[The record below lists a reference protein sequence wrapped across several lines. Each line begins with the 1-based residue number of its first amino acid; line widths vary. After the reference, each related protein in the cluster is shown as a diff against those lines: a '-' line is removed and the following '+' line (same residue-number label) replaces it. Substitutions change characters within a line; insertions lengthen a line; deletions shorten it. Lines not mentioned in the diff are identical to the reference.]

1 MAGKGSDIIKI
12 GFDYR
17 ASLNKFKQETENT
30 FNDVQK
36 EGKRI
41 VIKLNANDTEI
52 LNKIE
57 KLQKTKFKN
66 LSLEFDDKPLD
77 RQIQLLD
84 DLQKMILNIV
94 GLFNKGYKTDDIIDV
109 SKSLADFDKL
119 EKRIKDV
126 EQKYDDLSKK
136 DFGKSGKDI
145 SLVDNKDF
153 KELSKEIDNVKM
165 DIKNLQD
172 TISQLNQG
180 SVSDSKFF
188 DELQAKLSSV
198 SEETINL
205 TDNLINLQKTY
216 KSIPNSNENSGRKK
230 DNEKYKQISEDDYTN
245 NALSYAS
252 KVNKLLS
259 DKSYNILGNSV
270 STELVDGFVKVNAK
284 IKDITGTWKSFSAKV
299 DADGKVFNQRF
310 KTITKG
316 IAQLEYELKNIN
328 STDVLVKD
336 ESKTAAQR
344 KAYNE
349 LTDAIKNYSNISKRI
364 ANENPFEGDYEEAVR
379 LENKIEE
386 LQNHPFLSQ
395 KQIETAQRSI
405 ERLGVSIDNITNKLN
420 ASKSD
425 AISNTSKKINAFNV
439 NGFSSNDFNNKY
451 GSQINDLNTQL
462 MHGEIS
468 IKNYNTE
475 CNKLINAFDKVVKS
489 GSKIGDISVAFNEA
503 EAVAHRF
510 SESQFSGATLIEK
523 GVMKTKNGISSM
535 TDTIRLQNGEIRKL
549 KYTYTDGF
557 MAMSD
562 VTTKFKVQ
570 ASGLTR
576 VFDELKQKVGDLITY
591 WTANLLN
598 PYDLLVPLRSAV
610 SNVIDLNTEFTD
622 LAKVSDA
629 SIRQLYND
637 FDDFSTIAKDVGGT
651 ITDTISATADW
662 SRNGYGL
669 PDSEELAR
677 VALIYK
683 NVGDG
688 IDIDAANESLISTL
702 RGFRLEAEDAMH
714 IIDVFNEVSNNE
726 AISSSG
732 IGEALQRSA
741 ASFNAA
747 NTSLEKSVALITA
760 TNSVLQD
767 TSKTGNMWRTVSARL
782 RGAETE
788 LKEMG
793 EDTDG
798 LVKSTSKL
806 RELVK
811 GITGFDIMVDKNT
824 FKDIYDIVLGIGK
837 EWQSLNDIDR
847 AALLEALSGKQQSN
861 ALAATLNNVNILEK
875 AYKEATD
882 AEGSAMREQKKYQES
897 VQYSIERTK
906 ASLEELSNDFMSSNF
921 LKGIIDFGDG
931 AINVL
936 DNLLS
941 ILGSFPTVIG
951 SIMGSLTLFK
961 NIGRHNVVLTISL
974 SIV

>member
-17 ASLNKFKQETENT
+17 ASLNKFKQETDNT
-30 FNDVQK
+30 FDDIQK

-66 LSLEFDDKPLD
+66 LSLEFDGKPLD

-84 DLQKMILNIV
+84 DLQKMVLNIV
-94 GLFNKGYKTDDIIDV
+94 NLFNKGYKTDDIIDA
-109 SKSLADFDKL
+109 SKTLSEIDKL
-119 EKRIKDV
+119 TKKFDDIN
-126 EQKYDDLSKK
+126 QKYDELSKK
-136 DFGKSGKDI
+136 VTSDSGKDI
-145 SLVDNKDF
+145 SLVDNEDF
-153 KELSKEIDNVKM
+153 KKLSNEIDNVKM

-172 TISQLNQG
+172 TISQLNQDVVTN
-180 SVSDSKFF
+180 SNFSDK
-188 DELQAKLSSV
+188 LQDGLSSISNEV
-198 SEETINL
+198 VELTSNL
-205 TDNLINLQKTY
+205 KKLQDTYNNLST
-216 KSIPNSNENSGRKK
+216 NSNAGKK
-230 DNEKYKQISEDDYTN
+230 KE
-245 NALSYAS
+245 S
-252 KVNKLLS
+252 KP
-259 DKSYNILGNSV
+259 
-270 STELVDGFVKVNAK
+270 KV
-284 IKDITGTWKSFSAKV
+284 SAKNKQTV
-299 DADGKVFNQRF
+299 E
-310 KTITKG
+310 KTDPQK
-316 IAQLEYELKNIN
+316 
-328 STDVLVKD
+328 LV
-336 ESKTAAQR
+336 AQR

-349 LTDAIKNYSNISKRI
+349 LTDAIRNYSNISKRI

-386 LQNHPFLSQ
+386 LQNHPLLSQ

-425 AISNTSKKINAFNV
+425 AISNTSKKIDAFNV

-475 CNKLINAFDKVVKS
+475 CNKLISAFDKVVKS

-811 GITGFDIMVDKNT
+811 GITGFDIMVDENT

-961 NIGRHNVVLTISL
+961 NIGRHNVVLIISL
-974 SIV
+974 SII

>member
-17 ASLNKFKQETENT
+17 ASLNKFKQETDNT
-30 FNDVQK
+30 FDDIQK

-57 KLQKTKFKN
+57 KLQKTKFKD
-66 LSLEFDDKPLD
+66 LSLEFDGKPLD

-84 DLQKMILNIV
+84 DLQKMVLNIV
-94 GLFNKGYKTDDIIDV
+94 NLFNKGYKTDDIIDA
-109 SKSLADFDKL
+109 SKTLSEIDKL
-119 EKRIKDV
+119 TKKFDDIN
-126 EQKYDDLSKK
+126 QKYDELSKK
-136 DFGKSGKDI
+136 VTSDSGKDI
-145 SLVDNKDF
+145 SLVDNEDF
-153 KELSKEIDNVKM
+153 KKLSNEIDNVKM

-172 TISQLNQG
+172 TISQLNQDI
-180 SVSDSKFF
+180 VTNNNFSDK
-188 DELQAKLSSV
+188 LQDGLSSISNEV
-198 SEETINL
+198 VKLTSNL
-205 TDNLINLQKTY
+205 KKLQDTYDNLST
-216 KSIPNSNENSGRKK
+216 NSNAGKK
-230 DNEKYKQISEDDYTN
+230 KE
-245 NALSYAS
+245 S
-252 KVNKLLS
+252 KPK
-259 DKSYNILGNSV
+259 V
-270 STELVDGFVKVNAK
+270 STKNKQTVE
-284 IKDITGTWKSFSAKV
+284 
-299 DADGKVFNQRF
+299 
-310 KTITKG
+310 KTDPQK
-316 IAQLEYELKNIN
+316 L
-328 STDVLVKD
+328 
-336 ESKTAAQR
+336 AAQR

-349 LTDAIKNYSNISKRI
+349 LTDAIKNYSTISKRI

-386 LQNHPFLSQ
+386 LQNHPILSQ

-425 AISNTSKKINAFNV
+425 AISNTSKKIDAFNV
-439 NGFSSNDFNNKY
+439 NGFSSNDFNSKY
-451 GSQINDLNTQL
+451 GSQISDLNTQL

-475 CNKLINAFDKVVKS
+475 CNKLISAFDKVVKS

-637 FDDFSTIAKDVGGT
+637 FDDFSAIAKDVGGT

-811 GITGFDIMVDKNT
+811 GITGFDIMEDENT
-824 FKDIYDIVLGIGK
+824 FKDIYEIILGIGK
-837 EWQSLNDIDR
+837 EWQGINDIDR

-861 ALAATLNNVNILEK
+861 ALAATLNNIDILEK

-882 AEGSAMREQKKYQES
+882 AEGSAMREQEKYQES
-897 VQYSIERTK
+897 VQYSIDRTK

-941 ILGSFPTVIG
+941 TLGSFPTVIG

-961 NIGRHNVVLTISL
+961 NIGRRNVVLTISL

>member
-66 LSLEFDDKPLD
+66 LSLEFDNKPLD

-84 DLQKMILNIV
+84 DLQKMVLNIV
-94 GLFNKGYKTDDIIDV
+94 NLFNKGYKTDDIIDTTKTL
-109 SKSLADFDKL
+109 SEIDKL
-119 EKRIKDV
+119 TKKFDDIN
-126 EQKYDDLSKK
+126 QKYDELSKK
-136 DFGKSGKDI
+136 VTNDSGKDI
-145 SLVDNKDF
+145 SLVDNEDF
-153 KELSKEIDNVKM
+153 KKLSNEIDNVKM

-172 TISQLNQG
+172 TISQLNQDVVTN
-180 SVSDSKFF
+180 SNFSDK
-188 DELQAKLSSV
+188 LQDGLSSISNEV
-198 SEETINL
+198 VELTSNL
-205 TDNLINLQKTY
+205 KKLQDTYNNLST
-216 KSIPNSNENSGRKK
+216 NSNAGKK
-230 DNEKYKQISEDDYTN
+230 KE
-245 NALSYAS
+245 S
-252 KVNKLLS
+252 KP
-259 DKSYNILGNSV
+259 
-270 STELVDGFVKVNAK
+270 KV
-284 IKDITGTWKSFSAKV
+284 SAKNKQTV
-299 DADGKVFNQRF
+299 E
-310 KTITKG
+310 KTDPQK
-316 IAQLEYELKNIN
+316 
-328 STDVLVKD
+328 LV
-336 ESKTAAQR
+336 AQR

-349 LTDAIKNYSNISKRI
+349 LTDAIRNYSNISKRI

-386 LQNHPFLSQ
+386 LQNHPLLSQ

-425 AISNTSKKINAFNV
+425 AISNTSKKIDVFNV
-439 NGFSSNDFNNKY
+439 NGFSSNDFNSKY
-451 GSQINDLNTQL
+451 GSQISDLNTQL

-475 CNKLINAFDKVVKS
+475 CNKLISAFDKVVKS
-489 GSKIGDISVAFNEA
+489 GSKVGNVAIAFNEA
-503 EAVAHRF
+503 EEAAHRF

-557 MAMSD
+557 LAMSD

-811 GITGFDIMVDKNT
+811 GITGFDIMVDENT

-961 NIGRHNVVLTISL
+961 NIGRHNVVLIISL
-974 SIV
+974 SII